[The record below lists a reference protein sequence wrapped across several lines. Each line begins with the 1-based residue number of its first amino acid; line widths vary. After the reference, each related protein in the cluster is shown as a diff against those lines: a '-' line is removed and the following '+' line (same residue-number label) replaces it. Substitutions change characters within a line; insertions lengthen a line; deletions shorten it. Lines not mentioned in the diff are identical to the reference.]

1 MATLVAP
8 ASDIIAK
15 NQDPY
20 FVSLTRGKRQK
31 LRKKAQRCPTSEANK
46 AKLKVIRARPMI

>member
-1 MATLVAP
+1 MATPVAS
-8 ASDIIAK
+8 ASDSIAK

-20 FVSLTRGKRQK
+20 FVSLTRGKRRK

-46 AKLKVIRARPMI
+46 VKLRVIQINGR